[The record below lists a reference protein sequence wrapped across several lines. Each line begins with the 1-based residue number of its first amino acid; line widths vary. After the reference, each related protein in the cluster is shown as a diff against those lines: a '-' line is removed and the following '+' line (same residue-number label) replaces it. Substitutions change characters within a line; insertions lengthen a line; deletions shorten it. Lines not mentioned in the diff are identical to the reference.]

1 MRSRSVEQSLAPEVM
16 ETLNG
21 RWEPVYRS
29 QLHYLVT
36 WGTREH
42 RAVLRDRHAHALT
55 GFVEQVCE
63 ERGHTLL
70 EVRAGADHVHLLM
83 ALRPTHSVSSVVREL
98 KSRTGAGST
107 AAGAS
112 LAAPS
117 TSNAPRY
124 CTGLRPSP
132 RRRADEA
139 TATTGT
145 RVEKT
150 PRIAKSAH
158 RSGPYPARTIFQGGV
173 THAQRIAAMENV

>member
-1 MRSRSVEQSLAPEVM
+1 MEQSLAPEVK
-16 ETLNG
+16 ETLHG

-55 GFVEQVCE
+55 RFVEQVCE

-98 KSRTGAGST
+98 KSRTGALLLSRFPELRAWLRGST
-107 AAGAS
+107 
-112 LAAPS
+112 LWDE
-117 TSNAPRY
+117 RY
-124 CTGLRPSP
+124 TVETVS
-132 RRRADEA
+132 AI
-139 TATTGT
+139 
-145 RVEKT
+145 RVE
-150 PRIAKSAH
+150 RVRDRLRAL
-158 RSGPYPARTIFQGGV
+158 
-173 THAQRIAAMENV
+173 HAPDEELATGS